1 MTNLGNKDV
10 FAKNLKKYMQLNG
23 KTRNEVCQ
31 ALGLKYT
38 TFTDWVNGKKYPRM
52 DKIEMLANYF
62 GIKKSDLIE
71 DNDSFLIELVEDSNT
86 DERLL
91 AYERNIAITNLLSE
105 IKEMNTSD
113 INRLTAMAK
122 ILRGESDVYTQKYTT
137 A

>member
-1 MTNLGNKDV
+1 
-10 FAKNLKKYMQLNG
+10 MQLNG
-23 KTRNEVCQ
+23 KTRNEVCH

-38 TFTDWVNGKKYPRM
+38 TFADWVNGKKYPRM

-71 DNDSFLIELVEDSNT
+71 DNNSFLIELVEDSNK

-91 AYERNIAITNLLSE
+91 AYERNIAITNLLNE

-122 ILRGESDVYTQKYTT
+122 ILRGESDV
-137 A
+137 

>member
-91 AYERNIAITNLLSE
+91 AYERNIAITNLINE

-113 INRLTAMAK
+113 IHKLTAMAK
-122 ILRGESDVYTQKYTT
+122 ILRGESDV
-137 A
+137 

>member
-23 KTRNEVCQ
+23 KSRNEVCQ
-31 ALGLKYT
+31 ALGFKYS
-38 TFTDWVNGKKYPRM
+38 TFADWINGKKYPRM

-71 DNDSFLIELVEDSNT
+71 DNDSFLIELVEDSNK
-86 DERLL
+86 DKRLL
-91 AYERNIAITNLLSE
+91 AYERNIAITNLLNE

-122 ILRGESDVYTQKYTT
+122 ILRGESDV
-137 A
+137 

>member
-38 TFTDWVNGKKYPRM
+38 TFADWVNAKKYPRM

-71 DNDSFLIELVEDSNT
+71 DNDSFLIEYDECSNT
-86 DERLL
+86 NTEERLL
-91 AYERNIAITNLLSE
+91 AYERNIAMTNLLNE

-122 ILRGESDVYTQKYTT
+122 ILRGESDV
-137 A
+137 

>member
-10 FAKNLKKYMQLNG
+10 FAKNLKKYMKLNG
-23 KTRNEVCQ
+23 KTRKEVCQ

-71 DNDSFLIELVEDSNT
+71 DNDSFLIELVEDSNK

-91 AYERNIAITNLLSE
+91 AYERNIAITNLINE

-122 ILRGESDVYTQKYTT
+122 ILRGESDV
-137 A
+137 

>member
-23 KTRNEVCQ
+23 KTRNEVCH
-31 ALGLKYT
+31 ALGLKYN
-38 TFTDWVNGKKYPRM
+38 TFADWVNGKKYPRM

-71 DNDSFLIELVEDSNT
+71 DNDSFLIELIEDSNK

-91 AYERNIAITNLLSE
+91 AYERNIAITNLINE

-122 ILRGESDVYTQKYTT
+122 ILRGESDV
-137 A
+137 

>member
-23 KTRNEVCQ
+23 KTRNEVCH

-38 TFTDWVNGKKYPRM
+38 TFADWVNGRKYPRM
-52 DKIEMLANYF
+52 DKVEMLANYF

-86 DERLL
+86 DEKLL
-91 AYERNIAITNLLSE
+91 AYERNIAITNLLNE
-105 IKEMNTSD
+105 TKEMNTSD

-122 ILRGESDVYTQKYTT
+122 ILRGESDV
-137 A
+137 

>member
-38 TFTDWVNGKKYPRM
+38 TFADWVNGKKYPRM

-71 DNDSFLIELVEDSNT
+71 DNDSFLIEFEECSNKNK

-91 AYERNIAITNLLSE
+91 ACERNIAITNLLSE

-122 ILRGESDVYTQKYTT
+122 ILRGESDV
-137 A
+137 

>member
-23 KTRNEVCQ
+23 KTRNEVCH

-38 TFTDWVNGKKYPRM
+38 TFADWVNGKKYPRM

-71 DNDSFLIELVEDSNT
+71 DNDSFLIEFEECSNKNK

-91 AYERNIAITNLLSE
+91 AYERNIAITNLINE
-105 IKEMNTSD
+105 INEMNTSD

-122 ILRGESDVYTQKYTT
+122 ILRGESDV
-137 A
+137 

>member
-91 AYERNIAITNLLSE
+91 AYERNIAITNLINE

-122 ILRGESDVYTQKYTT
+122 ILRGESDV
-137 A
+137 

>member
-38 TFTDWVNGKKYPRM
+38 TFADWVNGKKYPRM

-71 DNDSFLIELVEDSNT
+71 DNDSFLIEFEECSNKNK

-91 AYERNIAITNLLSE
+91 AYARNIAITNLINE

-122 ILRGESDVYTQKYTT
+122 ILRGESDV
-137 A
+137 

>member
-71 DNDSFLIELVEDSNT
+71 DNGSFLIELVEDSNK
-86 DERLL
+86 DERLI
-91 AYERNIAITNLLSE
+91 AYERNIAITNLINE

-122 ILRGESDVYTQKYTT
+122 ILRGESDV
-137 A
+137 

>member
-71 DNDSFLIELVEDSNT
+71 DNDSFLIELVEDSNK

-91 AYERNIAITNLLSE
+91 AYERNIAITNLINE

-122 ILRGESDVYTQKYTT
+122 ILRGESDV
-137 A
+137 

>member
-10 FAKNLKKYMQLNG
+10 FAKNLKKYMKLNG

-71 DNDSFLIELVEDSNT
+71 DNDSFLIELVEDSNK

-91 AYERNIAITNLLSE
+91 AYERNIAITNLINE

-122 ILRGESDVYTQKYTT
+122 ILRGESDV
-137 A
+137 

>member
-23 KTRNEVCQ
+23 KTRNEVCH

-38 TFTDWVNGKKYPRM
+38 TFADWVNGKKYPRM

-71 DNDSFLIELVEDSNT
+71 DNDSFLIELVEDSNK
-86 DERLL
+86 DERLI
-91 AYERNIAITNLLSE
+91 AYGRNIAITNLINE

-122 ILRGESDVYTQKYTT
+122 ILRGESDV
-137 A
+137 

>member
-38 TFTDWVNGKKYPRM
+38 TFADWVNAKKYPRM

-71 DNDSFLIELVEDSNT
+71 DNDSFLIELVEDSNE

-122 ILRGESDVYTQKYTT
+122 ILRGESDV
-137 A
+137 

>member
-23 KTRNEVCQ
+23 KTRNEVCH

-38 TFTDWVNGKKYPRM
+38 TFADWVNGKKYPRM

-71 DNDSFLIELVEDSNT
+71 DNDSFLIELVEDSNK

-91 AYERNIAITNLLSE
+91 AYERNIAITNLLNE

-122 ILRGESDVYTQKYTT
+122 ILRGESDV
-137 A
+137 

>member
-38 TFTDWVNGKKYPRM
+38 TFADWINGKKYPRM

-71 DNDSFLIELVEDSNT
+71 DNDSFLIEYDECSNT
-86 DERLL
+86 NIEEKLL
-91 AYERNIAITNLLSE
+91 AYERNIAMTNLLNE

-122 ILRGESDVYTQKYTT
+122 ILRGESDV
-137 A
+137 

>member
-31 ALGLKYT
+31 ALGLKNT

-71 DNDSFLIELVEDSNT
+71 DNDSFLIELVEDSNK

-91 AYERNIAITNLLSE
+91 AYERNIAITNLINE

-122 ILRGESDVYTQKYTT
+122 ILRGESDV
-137 A
+137 

>member
-23 KTRNEVCQ
+23 KTRNEVCH

-38 TFTDWVNGKKYPRM
+38 TFADWVNGKKYPRM

-71 DNDSFLIELVEDSNT
+71 DNDSFLIELVEDSNKE
-86 DERLL
+86 ERLL
-91 AYERNIAITNLLSE
+91 AYERNIAITNLINE

-122 ILRGESDVYTQKYTT
+122 ILRGESDV
-137 A
+137 

>member
-1 MTNLGNKDV
+1 MTNLGNKNV

-71 DNDSFLIELVEDSNT
+71 DNDSFLIEFEECSNKNNK

-91 AYERNIAITNLLSE
+91 AYERNIAITNLINE

-122 ILRGESDVYTQKYTT
+122 ILRGESDV
-137 A
+137 

>member
-38 TFTDWVNGKKYPRM
+38 TFADWVNGKKYPRM

-71 DNDSFLIELVEDSNT
+71 DNDSFLIEFEECSNKNNK

-91 AYERNIAITNLLSE
+91 AYERNIAITNLINE

-113 INRLTAMAK
+113 IHRLTAMAK
-122 ILRGESDVYTQKYTT
+122 ILRGESDV
-137 A
+137 

>member
-31 ALGLKYT
+31 ALGIKYT

-71 DNDSFLIELVEDSNT
+71 DNDSFLIELVEDSNK
-86 DERLL
+86 DERLI
-91 AYERNIAITNLLSE
+91 AYERNIAITNLINE

-122 ILRGESDVYTQKYTT
+122 ILRGESDV
-137 A
+137 

>member
-23 KTRNEVCQ
+23 KTRNEVCH

-38 TFTDWVNGKKYPRM
+38 TFADWVNGKKYPRM

-122 ILRGESDVYTQKYTT
+122 ILRGESDV
-137 A
+137 

>member
-23 KTRNEVCQ
+23 KTRNEVCH

-38 TFTDWVNGKKYPRM
+38 TFADWVNGRKYPRM

-71 DNDSFLIELVEDSNT
+71 DNDSFLIELVEDSNK

-91 AYERNIAITNLLSE
+91 AYERNIAITNLLNE

-122 ILRGESDVYTQKYTT
+122 ILRGESDV
-137 A
+137 

>member
-38 TFTDWVNGKKYPRM
+38 TFTDWVNAKKYPRM

-91 AYERNIAITNLLSE
+91 AYERNIAITNLINE

-122 ILRGESDVYTQKYTT
+122 ILRGESDE
-137 A
+137 

>member
-122 ILRGESDVYTQKYTT
+122 ILRGESDV
-137 A
+137 

>member
-23 KTRNEVCQ
+23 KTRNEVCH

-38 TFTDWVNGKKYPRM
+38 TFADWVNGKKYPRM

-71 DNDSFLIELVEDSNT
+71 DNDSFLIELVEDSNK
-86 DERLL
+86 DERLI
-91 AYERNIAITNLLSE
+91 AYERNIAITNLINE

-113 INRLTAMAK
+113 IHRLTAMAK
-122 ILRGESDVYTQKYTT
+122 ILRGESDV
-137 A
+137 

>member
-1 MTNLGNKDV
+1 MTTLGNKDV

-23 KTRNEVCQ
+23 KTRNEVCH

-38 TFTDWVNGKKYPRM
+38 TFADWVNGKKYPRM

-71 DNDSFLIELVEDSNT
+71 DNDSFLIELVEDSNK

-91 AYERNIAITNLLSE
+91 AYERNIAITNLINE

-113 INRLTAMAK
+113 IHKLTAMAK
-122 ILRGESDVYTQKYTT
+122 ILRGENNV
-137 A
+137 

>member
-1 MTNLGNKDV
+1 MTNLGNKNV

-38 TFTDWVNGKKYPRM
+38 TFADWVNGKKYPRM

-86 DERLL
+86 KKQKGLPPFGRSPCCSCINEKEQIMLVT
-91 AYERNIAITNLLSE
+91 ITE
-105 IKEMNTSD
+105 
-113 INRLTAMAK
+113 
-122 ILRGESDVYTQKYTT
+122 
-137 A
+137 

>member
-23 KTRNEVCQ
+23 KTRNEVCH

-38 TFTDWVNGKKYPRM
+38 TFADWVNGKKYPRM

-71 DNDSFLIELVEDSNT
+71 DNDSFLIELVEESNK
-86 DERLL
+86 DERLI
-91 AYERNIAITNLLSE
+91 AYERNIAITNLINE

-122 ILRGESDVYTQKYTT
+122 ILRGESDV
-137 A
+137 

>member
-23 KTRNEVCQ
+23 KTRNEVCH

-38 TFTDWVNGKKYPRM
+38 TFADWVNGKKYPRM

-71 DNDSFLIELVEDSNT
+71 DNDSFLIELVDDSNK

-91 AYERNIAITNLLSE
+91 AYERNIAITNLINE

-122 ILRGESDVYTQKYTT
+122 ILRGESDV
-137 A
+137 

>member
-71 DNDSFLIELVEDSNT
+71 DNDSFLIELVEDSNK

-91 AYERNIAITNLLSE
+91 AYERNIAITNLINE

-122 ILRGESDVYTQKYTT
+122 ILRGKSDV
-137 A
+137 

>member
-23 KTRNEVCQ
+23 KTRNEVCH

-38 TFTDWVNGKKYPRM
+38 TFADWVNAKKYPRM

-122 ILRGESDVYTQKYTT
+122 ILRGESDV
-137 A
+137 